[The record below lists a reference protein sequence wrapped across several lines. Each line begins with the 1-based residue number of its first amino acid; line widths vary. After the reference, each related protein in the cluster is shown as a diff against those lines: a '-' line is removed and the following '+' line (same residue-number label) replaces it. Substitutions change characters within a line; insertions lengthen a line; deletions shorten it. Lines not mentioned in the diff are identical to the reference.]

1 MGRLLGTAML
11 VIVSLCRVTPLRCLI
26 QAEVDQ
32 NVVVCSFMP
41 KASEL
46 MSTYWQGTPGYRL
59 YCGDNVMQL
68 FDKQRQNSFVFMIR
82 PPAASGTDIVTSIAL
97 NKISHRVQQV
107 GAFPPLVTILSSIE
121 KTPTAMWACTSL
133 AGCEHGNP
141 CGLVPRPNRSPS
153 IRFAI

>member
-1 MGRLLGTAML
+1 ML
-11 VIVSLCRVTPLRCLI
+11 VIVFLRRVTSLRCLL

-68 FDKQRQNSFVFMIR
+68 FDKQRQNSFVFMTR
-82 PPAASGTDIVTSIAL
+82 PPAASGADIVTSIAL

-107 GAFPPLVTILSSIE
+107 RVFPPLVTISLIE
-121 KTPTAMWACTSL
+121 KTLTAMWACASL

-141 CGLVPRPNRSPS
+141 CSLVPRSNRSPS
-153 IRFAI
+153 IRSAI